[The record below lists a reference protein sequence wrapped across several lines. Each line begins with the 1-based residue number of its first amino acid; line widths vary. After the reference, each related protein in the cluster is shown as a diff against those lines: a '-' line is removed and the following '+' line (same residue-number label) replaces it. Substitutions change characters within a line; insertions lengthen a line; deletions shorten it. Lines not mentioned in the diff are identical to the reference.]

1 MEMRLRRRRK
11 QGGIAVLALA
21 VAIALNGQALP
32 AEASTAAWP
41 AGQQADGQGFVTT
54 AEQAIKSVKALGF
67 VDTDGSKLRAIAVEY
82 DRPIAAKAVSKDAFA
97 IEDYGMTLS
106 EKDLTQGSAPG
117 AVEKVY
123 VNDAPA
129 VSAAGGTSSGRYV
142 IIEVNTDYQAGR
154 FPRSYAITMAA
165 GVKQCKAIHTAD
177 GFILPS
183 EQAVTNYTQKTYI
196 GYDPQTGR
204 ARAPEY
210 YHYANEGAYT
220 IAGLEGYQ
228 LYTIEDGTA
237 FHATHCFDEAN
248 GQYWDLDLP
257 YALYVPAD
265 YDPQKSYGLVLHIHD
280 AGSMSSDPRLTLT
293 ESQAAANYASEAFQS
308 LAKANGLAGVIV
320 LCPAI
325 AEFYP
330 MDAAHPDYE
339 LRMARDNWTLSC
351 AEPAIWQLMDK
362 ITKEYHIDPDR
373 IYGSGQSMGGMT
385 VMAMAAQ
392 RDNYF
397 AALLPMSCK
406 WGNNFNKD
414 FPFNGARY
422 YSMPTDGTIVWQND
436 SDGRPVD
443 YRNWFYLV
451 SDDNILYL
459 NTAQENTEYR
469 VLYEDLAGVKV
480 PRRSLVLDD
489 KTTAAKRSD
498 AIRRL
503 VAEPNETGIYQAVLT
518 GNVSHM
524 SAWFYGHG
532 TPACYDWLLKQTRKT
547 EMARPKLPLDR
558 PFALA
563 AQQKKTADHIYS
575 VDRKDSSKVVYYPTG
590 RRGAGTQGY
599 NSGVTALG
607 STASL
612 PPGWQP
618 SSAAKTEGKGS
629 TDAVH

>member
-1 MEMRLRRRRK
+1 MESRQKRKQK
-11 QGGIAVLALA
+11 QGGIAALALA
-21 VAIALNGQALP
+21 IAMSLNGQMLTAQAAVLP
-32 AEASTAAWP
+32 AVTTTAGRQAS
-41 AGQQADGQGFVTT
+41 GQGFVAT
-54 AEQAIKSVKALGF
+54 AEQAIKGIKAIGF
-67 VDTDGSKLRAIAVEY
+67 VDTDGSKLKAIAVEY
-82 DRPIAAKAVSKDAFA
+82 DRPIEAEDVRKEAFQ

-106 EKDLTQGSAPG
+106 EKDLTQGSQPG
-117 AVEKVY
+117 VIEKVY
-123 VNDAPA
+123 VNDAPET
-129 VSAAGGTSSGRYV
+129 SAKGGTSSGRYV
-142 IIEVNTDYQAGR
+142 IIEVNTAYQAGR
-154 FPRSYAITMAA
+154 FPRSYAITMYA
-165 GVKQCKAIHTAD
+165 GVKQTRAIHTAS
-177 GFILPS
+177 GIILPS
-183 EQAVTNYTQKTYI
+183 DQAVTNYTEKTYI

-204 ARAPEY
+204 ERAPEY
-210 YHYANEGAYT
+210 YNYANEGAYE
-220 IAGLEGYQ
+220 IQGIGGYQ
-228 LYTIEDGTA
+228 LHTIEDGTA

-265 YDPQKSYGLVLHIHD
+265 YDPQKSYGLILHIHD

-293 ESQAAANYASEAFQS
+293 ESQAAANYASQSFQD

-330 MDAAHPDYE
+330 MDAAHPEYE

-362 ITKEYHIDPDR
+362 ITQEYHIDPDR

-406 WGNNFNKD
+406 WGNNFNKEY
-414 FPFNGARY
+414 PFNGERY
-422 YSMPTDGTIVWQND
+422 YSMPADGKIIWQRD
-436 SDGRPVD
+436 SDGKPVD

-469 VLYEDLAGVKV
+469 LLYEDLAGVKV
-480 PRRSLVLDD
+480 PKRELVLDD
-489 KTTAAKRSD
+489 RTTAVKRSA

-503 VAEPNETGIYQAVLT
+503 VAEPNETGTYQAVLT
-518 GNVSHM
+518 GNVGHM

-547 EMARPKLPLDR
+547 EMSRQKLPLDR

-563 AQQKKTADHIYS
+563 DQQKKTTDHIYS
-575 VDRKDSSKVVYYPTG
+575 VDRQDPSRIVYYPTG
-590 RRGAGTQGY
+590 KRGAGTQGY

-618 SSAAKTEGKGS
+618 DTVQKDSANQS
-629 TDAVH
+629 

>member
-1 MEMRLRRRRK
+1 MEMRLGRRRK

-32 AEASTAAWP
+32 AEASTAAAP

-54 AEQAIKSVKALGF
+54 A
-67 VDTDGSKLRAIAVEY
+67 
-82 DRPIAAKAVSKDAFA
+82 
-97 IEDYGMTLS
+97 
-106 EKDLTQGSAPG
+106 
-117 AVEKVY
+117 
-123 VNDAPA
+123 
-129 VSAAGGTSSGRYV
+129 
-142 IIEVNTDYQAGR
+142 
-154 FPRSYAITMAA
+154 
-165 GVKQCKAIHTAD
+165 
-177 GFILPS
+177 

-196 GYDPQTGR
+196 GYDPQTGKD
-204 ARAPEY
+204 RAPEY

-265 YDPQKSYGLVLHIHD
+265 YNPQKSYGLVLHIHD

-308 LAKANGLAGVIV
+308 LVKANGLAGVIV

-330 MDAAHPDYE
+330 MDAAHLDYE

-392 RDNYF
+392 
-397 AALLPMSCK
+397 
-406 WGNNFNKD
+406 
-414 FPFNGARY
+414 
-422 YSMPTDGTIVWQND
+422 
-436 SDGRPVD
+436 
-443 YRNWFYLV
+443 
-451 SDDNILYL
+451 
-459 NTAQENTEYR
+459 
-469 VLYEDLAGVKV
+469 
-480 PRRSLVLDD
+480 
-489 KTTAAKRSD
+489 
-498 AIRRL
+498 
-503 VAEPNETGIYQAVLT
+503 
-518 GNVSHM
+518 
-524 SAWFYGHG
+524 
-532 TPACYDWLLKQTRKT
+532 
-547 EMARPKLPLDR
+547 
-558 PFALA
+558 
-563 AQQKKTADHIYS
+563 QKKTADHIYS
-575 VDRKDSSKVVYYPTG
+575 VDRKDPSKVVYYPTG

-618 SSAAKTEGKGS
+618 SSTAKTESKGN
-629 TDAVH
+629 TDAVQ